1 MNPQWFWFIPLF
13 IALGVAA
20 ATDLRSRRIPNSLTL
35 ALASAGLLQAVLL
48 PARAGGIG
56 LGGSA
61 AGLALGLLVPF
72 VFFAINALGAGD
84 VKLLAAVGAWVGPHP
99 ILIIMLVAAII
110 GGVLAIVQ
118 GLMQRRLALVVG
130 NTALLAMN
138 LLNVRRFGIA
148 KVTAMNSEPPTLK
161 HAMPYGVAIA
171 LATAMF
177 ITARAAGWV
186 HA

>member
-1 MNPQWFWFIPLF
+1 MSPQWFWFIPLF
-13 IALGVAA
+13 VSLGFAGVI
-20 ATDLRSRRIPNSLTL
+20 DLRSRRIPNSLTL
-35 ALASAGLLQAVLL
+35 ALACAGLLQSMLL
-48 PARAGGIG
+48 PPRAGGIG

-61 AGLALGLLVPF
+61 AGLAVGLLVPF

-84 VKLLAAVGAWVGPHP
+84 VKLLAAVGAWVGAQP
-99 ILIIMLVAAII
+99 ILIIMLVAAIF
-110 GGVLAIVQ
+110 GGVLAVVQ

-138 LLNVRRFGIA
+138 LINVRRFGVAKIA
-148 KVTAMNSEPPTLK
+148 AMNTKEPTLK
-161 HAMPYGVAIA
+161 NALPYGVAIA
-171 LATAMF
+171 VATALF